1 MKDLDSHKEVHM
13 TYTTIQGQTWDQIAK
28 EVYGS
33 EQQAGALMAANP
45 RQLDTF
51 IFSAGEK
58 LNVPKVEEAAVNLP
72 PWRK

>member
-1 MKDLDSHKEVHM
+1 M

-33 EQQAGALMAANP
+33 ELQAGTLMAANP
-45 RQLDTF
+45 KQLDTF

-58 LNVPKVEEAAVNLP
+58 LNAPEIEAAADNMP